1 MTSLQQVVVTF
12 SNMRKIN
19 SNFVSEQ
26 REIIPINI
34 YFYILDKR
42 IILDNQEFFKNRKD
56 PEVRKVLVVCR
67 DVLLDTAHHAS
78 WAWQGLAIQS
88 VLD

>member
-42 IILDNQEFFKNRKD
+42 IIL
-56 PEVRKVLVVCR
+56 
-67 DVLLDTAHHAS
+67 
-78 WAWQGLAIQS
+78 
-88 VLD
+88 